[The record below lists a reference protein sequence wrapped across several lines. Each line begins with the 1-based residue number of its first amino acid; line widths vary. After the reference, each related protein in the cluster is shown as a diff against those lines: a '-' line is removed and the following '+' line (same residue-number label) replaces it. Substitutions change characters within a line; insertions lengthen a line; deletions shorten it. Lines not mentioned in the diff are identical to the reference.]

1 MTEKL
6 RFFVSIGI
14 VLYFMLL
21 GMLIRKRSISL
32 RYALLWGVLGIVF
45 ILLDVFPNLLY
56 TICSILGVQTPVFG
70 LYAVFIL
77 LIFVVLIV
85 LTGIISRQAEK
96 IRTLAQTAALLEK
109 RIRELEAAPESQQ
122 P

>member
-21 GMLIRKRSISL
+21 IMLIRKRSISL
-32 RYALLWGVLGIVF
+32 RYALLWGVLGVVF

-56 TICSILGVQTPVFG
+56 IICNILGVQTPVFG

-96 IRTLAQTAALLEK
+96 IRTLTQSAALLEK
-109 RIRELEAAPESQQ
+109 RIRELEDASAR
-122 P
+122 